1 MTKPN
6 NAVTDRGRILS
17 SFWKGI
23 AILLVILVH
32 STQRFDLPPAYTA
45 VQRFSQLGCQIFF
58 VLSSFG
64 LCHSFG
70 NSPLSWWPFMK
81 KRLSKLAPAYWG
93 AIGITSAC
101 RVVLAVFAKRDLLSL
116 LNIPGIIV
124 NGLFLHGFVPIHA
137 INNALVRGGWFV
149 GTTVILYGLFPLL
162 YRLYFR
168 QNAKWE
174 RCRCYVFPG
183 VIFCLATLCVIAAGH
198 LHPALFCGN
207 NSFSY
212 FSFVNQLTPFA
223 LGFVLFDI
231 CRSRSKMPGYTPL
244 IALGMLAVTVVL
256 FFGGYAYSFV
266 FVPSAAALTFLLVYA
281 YMAAGK
287 AGSPEKNAPA
297 LVRAVAKLGDL
308 SFSVYLMHT
317 FIVYEFT
324 AGALRVLHHISQ
336 NDLLWYA
343 VLLPVQILLS
353 AAAGCLYDRCLGFAQ
368 RLLGKIGKKN
378 PQHQISAE

>member
-6 NAVTDRGRILS
+6 NTVTDSGRILS

-32 STQRFDLPPAYTA
+32 STQRFDLPPVYTP

-64 LCHSFG
+64 LCHSFES
-70 NSPLSWWPFMK
+70 NPLSWWPFMK

-101 RVVLAVFAKRDLLSL
+101 RVVLAVFANRDLLSL
-116 LNIPGIIV
+116 LNIPGIII

-149 GTTVILYGLFPLL
+149 GTTVILYGLFPLM

-174 RCRCYVFPG
+174 RCRGFVFPG
-183 VIFCLATLCVIAAGH
+183 VIFCLASLCIIAAGH
-198 LHPALFCGN
+198 LHPALFCSN
-207 NSFSY
+207 NSFGY

-223 LGFVLFDI
+223 LGFVLFDL
-231 CRSRSKMPGYTPL
+231 CRSRSKMLGYTPL

-256 FFGGYAYSFV
+256 FFGGYEYSFV
-266 FVPSAAALTFLLVYA
+266 LVPSAAALTFFLAYA

-287 AGSPEKNAPA
+287 DGSPKKHSPA

-308 SFSVYLMHT
+308 SFSIYLMHP

-324 AGALRVLHHISQ
+324 TGALHVLSPIVQ
-336 NDLLWYA
+336 NELLCYA

-353 AAAGCLYDRCLGFAQ
+353 AAAGFIYDRCLGFVQ
-368 RLLGKIGKKN
+368 RLLGKIGKKT
-378 PQHQISAE
+378 PRHKISAE